1 MRGAPIRMVKINN
14 LTKPRADETTEQLKF
29 LTTVDESRKW
39 YKHFESL
46 TTSHTFK
53 YIPTPNIEILGNSS
67 KEIRLLFNKKCKK
80 KKSHSIFIHNII
92 QSLETAQETT
102 RRRTG
107 KSLSDSHAMEHCS
120 LVKRWRRPTHQ
131 HNGRA
136 SEVLG

>member
-80 KKSHSIFIHNII
+80 KKVTASLFII
-92 QSLETAQETT
+92 
-102 RRRTG
+102 
-107 KSLSDSHAMEHCS
+107 LSKAW
-120 LVKRWRRPTHQ
+120 RQPRRPPGGEQ
-131 HNGRA
+131 AR
-136 SEVLG
+136 V